1 MRYRLGRA
9 RLALCLPLPT
19 IQGHPS
25 WGCHFA
31 SEQGIASRPE
41 LAWFWAIMIVGKAPS
56 LFGDTAD
63 GKNAFP
69 EALGAAAGV
78 ALVAA
83 GWLLR
88 RRRIELWGNLSR
100 LSLHEYYK
108 RFTFST

>member
-1 MRYRLGRA
+1 
-9 RLALCLPLPT
+9 
-19 IQGHPS
+19 
-25 WGCHFA
+25 
-31 SEQGIASRPE
+31 
-41 LAWFWAIMIVGKAPS
+41 MIVGKVPS

-69 EALGAAAGV
+69 EALGAAARV
-78 ALVAA
+78 AFVAA

-108 RFTFST
+108 KFTFST

>member
-9 RLALCLPLPT
+9 RLALCLPLPQFRT
-19 IQGHPS
+19 IQVHAS
-25 WGCHFA
+25 WG
-31 SEQGIASRPE
+31 
-41 LAWFWAIMIVGKAPS
+41 AIMIAGKAPS

-88 RRRIELWGNLSR
+88 RRRSRIELWGNLSR